1 MAETPDST
9 DAIDLEEAARRL
21 GISVVAARAAIE
33 RGLLN
38 GFRDDSGRWKVWI
51 GNGQGPKP
59 QAQPQ
64 PERLAPERPAEVH
77 RERPEPRP
85 AEAPR
90 EAPRPSPSVAEI
102 VERLMTDQLLYLRG
116 LIDRHDK
123 SAADKDA
130 LVADLMRRVIDLS
143 RTAIHQIPGDAGLRD
158 DLARSRAEIQD
169 LRQRHER
176 ITRSVT
182 DTLLLVRNYLTRRRD
197 TARR

>member
-1 MAETPDST
+1 MAETPDSSG
-9 DAIDLEEAARRL
+9 AIDLDEAARRL
-21 GISVVAARAAIE
+21 GISTVAARAAIE

-51 GNGQGPKP
+51 GNGHGTRP
-59 QAQPQ
+59 QAPPQ
-64 PERLAPERPAEVH
+64 PERPVEAA
-77 RERPEPRP
+77 RERSETPPTEALREP
-85 AEAPR
+85 
-90 EAPRPSPSVAEI
+90 PRPSSSVAEI
-102 VERLMTDQLLYLRG
+102 VERLMTDQVLYLRG

-158 DLARSRAEIQD
+158 ELARSRTEIQD

>member
-1 MAETPDST
+1 MAQSPDSIG
-9 DAIDLEEAARRL
+9 AIDLEEAARRL

-38 GFRDDSGRWKVWI
+38 GFRDESGRWKVWI
-51 GNGQGPKP
+51 GNGQESRP
-59 QAQPQ
+59 QAQP
-64 PERLAPERPAEVH
+64 ERPADTP
-77 RERPEPRP
+77 REKPEARV
-85 AEAPR
+85 ADVPR
-90 EAPRPSPSVAEI
+90 EAPEPTAGVAEI
-102 VERLMTDQLLYLRG
+102 VERLMTDQVLYLRG

-158 DLARSRAEIQD
+158 ELARSRAELQD

-182 DTLLLVRNYLTRRRD
+182 ETLLLVRNYLTRRRD
-197 TARR
+197 TTRE

>member
-1 MAETPDST
+1 MAETSDST
-9 DAIDLEEAARRL
+9 GAIDLEEAARRL

-33 RGLLN
+33 RGLLS
-38 GFRDDSGRWKVWI
+38 GFRDDTGRWKVWI

-64 PERLAPERPAEVH
+64 AERPVEAV
-77 RERPEPRP
+77 REKPETHP
-85 AEAPR
+85 AESLRA
-90 EAPRPSPSVAEI
+90 ASQLSPNVAEI
-102 VERLMTDQLLYLRG
+102 IERLMTDQVLYLRG

-158 DLARSRAEIQD
+158 ELARSRTEIQD

>member
-1 MAETPDST
+1 MAQSPDSIG
-9 DAIDLEEAARRL
+9 AIDLEEAARRL

-38 GFRDDSGRWKVWI
+38 GFRDESGRWKVWI
-51 GNGQGPKP
+51 GSGQESRP
-59 QAQPQ
+59 QAQPK
-64 PERLAPERPAEVH
+64 RPADTP
-77 RERPEPRP
+77 REKPEARV
-85 AEAPR
+85 ADVPR
-90 EAPRPSPSVAEI
+90 EAPEPTAGVAEI
-102 VERLMTDQLLYLRG
+102 VERLMTDQVLYLRG

-158 DLARSRAEIQD
+158 ELARSRAELQD

-182 DTLLLVRNYLTRRRD
+182 ETLLLVRNYLTRRRD
-197 TARR
+197 TTRE